1 MSWNECTP
9 SFYKQNKME
18 RTLIPLINKS
28 FSTIGLGCVTFGRE
42 IDQQASFSLMD
53 YAIKNGITFFDTA
66 AAYGDGASEEFI
78 GSWMADRHSASDSI
92 LVSTKV
98 LPPYTPKKI
107 IGSVDQSL
115 KRLGT
120 DAIDLLYLHRWD
132 SSIETLDAL
141 NTLNDLIKIGKVKML
156 GVSNFNAE
164 QLGTVIRLQKDNG
177 FELFRTIQNNNNFA
191 VSGITKEI
199 VQICVDHDI
208 KIVSYSPLGAGF
220 LTGKYKNGV
229 KEGTR
234 FSLIKGH
241 QDIYFNETS
250 FQRLNKLQKISALTG
265 YSTWHLALT
274 WALHQPYIT
283 SVLVGGCSTK
293 QLEQAFSA
301 LAFYDTDIFNE
312 LELDQ

>member
-1 MSWNECTP
+1 MINNY
-9 SFYKQNKME
+9 FME
-18 RTLIPLINKS
+18 RTLIPFLNKS
-28 FSTIGLGCVTFGRE
+28 FSSIGLGCVTFGRE
-42 IDQQASFSLMD
+42 IDQQASYSLMD
-53 YAIKNGITFFDTA
+53 YAVEKGITFFDTA
-66 AAYGDGASEEFI
+66 SAYGDGASEKII

-132 SSIETLDAL
+132 ATIEDIDAL
-141 NTLNDLIKIGKVKML
+141 QAFNDLIKMGKIKML

-164 QLGTVIRLQKDNG
+164 QIGKIIRLQKEYG
-177 FELFRTIQNNNNFA
+177 FSLFRTIQNNNNFA
-191 VSGITKEI
+191 VRDINKE
-199 VQICVDHDI
+199 VEQTCVDHDI
-208 KIVSYSPLGAGF
+208 KIVTYSPLGAGF

-229 KEGTR
+229 EDNTR

-250 FQRLNKLQKISALTG
+250 FQRLNKLQKVSAHTG
-265 YSTWHLALT
+265 YSSSHLALA
-274 WALHQPYIT
+274 WALHQPHVT
-283 SVLVGGCSTK
+283 SVLVGGRSRE

-301 LAFYDTDIFNE
+301 LAFYDPDIFNE
-312 LELDQ
+312 LASV